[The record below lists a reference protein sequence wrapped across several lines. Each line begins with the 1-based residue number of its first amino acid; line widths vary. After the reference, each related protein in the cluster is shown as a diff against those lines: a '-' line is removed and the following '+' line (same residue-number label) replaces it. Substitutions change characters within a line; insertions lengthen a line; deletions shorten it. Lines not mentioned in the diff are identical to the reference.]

1 MQNVSVAV
9 VGSAYDQLRALSRR
23 SEHRRVPVFGQL
35 RLALRCAVP
44 YQPHRAQ
51 NGLSGLVRRQRLQAL
66 MTGQLDIHA
75 EPVGQKP
82 QLPHQ
87 LRRRAGDGL
96 GVDVPVE
103 PVFLPQ
109 NAQRP
114 DHQLHGVI
122 GAAQNAAGEKQ
133 PLDIIPPV
141 KADGQLRQ
149 LPRRKRRA
157 ARVVAAPVDAVFA
170 VVYAGVAQQHL
181 QQRDAPSV
189 GGKAVAAPGDRGGG
203 VPDHARA
210 EPAPYAAGGAGRV
223 VFGCVRQDRQLVQKL
238 HVLLRRAAA
247 TAGRGLIDAV
257 DEPHNV
263 GGDGAGAQ
271 QGDDKTEC
279 CHDSVLLC
287 RTLVLV
293 IV

>member
-1 MQNVSVAV
+1 MLNKSADVST
-9 VGSAYDQLRALSRR
+9 LLS
-23 SEHRRVPVFGQL
+23 
-35 RLALRCAVP
+35 
-44 YQPHRAQ
+44 
-51 NGLSGLVRRQRLQAL
+51 
-66 MTGQLDIHA
+66 D
-75 EPVGQKP
+75 
-82 QLPHQ
+82 
-87 LRRRAGDGL
+87 
-96 GVDVPVE
+96 
-103 PVFLPQ
+103 
-109 NAQRP
+109 
-114 DHQLHGVI
+114 
-122 GAAQNAAGEKQ
+122 
-133 PLDIIPPV
+133 
-141 KADGQLRQ
+141 
-149 LPRRKRRA
+149 
-157 ARVVAAPVDAVFA
+157 
-170 VVYAGVAQQHL
+170 L

-247 TAGRGLIDAV
+247 TAGRRLIDAV